1 MYRDYTSKLVKLE
14 FELTVIQ
21 NLESEILPKDSSQSF
36 VERASKMQFVSSL
49 FQGKM
54 GESLKELKLGIE
66 EVYQAKLLK
75 MLRDNVQMFE
85 SNLWEQD
92 DSMMLL
98 DVTMRIIRSS
108 QPSEYTF
115 MINELANARV
125 RYVKLSFKETC
136 KLLDT

>member
-1 MYRDYTSKLVKLE
+1 MYKDYTSKLVKLE
-14 FELTVIQ
+14 FELTVVQ
-21 NLESEILPKDSSQSF
+21 NLESEIAPKDSQSF

-66 EVYQAKLLK
+66 DAYQAKLLK

-85 SNLWEQD
+85 SNLWEQE

-108 QPSEYTF
+108 
-115 MINELANARV
+115 
-125 RYVKLSFKETC
+125 
-136 KLLDT
+136 

>member
-1 MYRDYTSKLVKLE
+1 MYKDYTSKLVKLE
-14 FELTVIQ
+14 FELTVVQ
-21 NLESEILPKDSSQSF
+21 NLEIEIAPKDSQSF
-36 VERASKMQFVSSL
+36 VERASKMQFVSRL

-66 EVYQAKLLK
+66 DAYQAKLLK

-85 SNLWEQD
+85 SNLWEQK

-108 QPSEYTF
+108 
-115 MINELANARV
+115 
-125 RYVKLSFKETC
+125 
-136 KLLDT
+136 

>member
-1 MYRDYTSKLVKLE
+1 LE
-14 FELTVIQ
+14 FELTVVQ
-21 NLESEILPKDSSQSF
+21 NLESEIAPKNSGQSF

-54 GESLKELKLGIE
+54 GESLRELKLGIE
-66 EVYQAKLLK
+66 EAHQAKLLK

-92 DSMMLL
+92 DNMMLL

-108 QPSEYTF
+108 
-115 MINELANARV
+115 
-125 RYVKLSFKETC
+125 
-136 KLLDT
+136 